1 MYTIPARFADEDRS
15 IIEDWAR
22 FRGVSVA
29 ELLRLALAQYTGYNL
44 ADVSRWPKNGS
55 ENSPQTRVKTP

>member
-44 ADVSRWPKNGS
+44 ADVSRWPKHES
-55 ENSPQTRVKTP
+55 ENSSQTRGKTP